1 MIHFRCDEIFA
12 ALCEVKMKTVFVRLH
27 TTADEIIPPLNY
39 GYLSSSISDK
49 NTLIFD
55 QLRDRDSDT
64 DLIKKIIY
72 EKPDILGFSAYTKD
86 ISFVKRFVTQLRS
99 SLPNTTIVLGG
110 VQITL
115 MPVETFKYLD
125 GLIDYGFKGESELAF
140 KQFTDKL
147 PRPGD
152 NLDSFDNL
160 IWLKDGQVTE
170 NALIPPKNLDELPFP
185 RWDLMPPGTYPKA
198 PHGAFYKQFPYAPL
212 ITSRGCPYPCTFCS
226 AGFISGKKI
235 RYRCIEN
242 VIDEIKYLNK
252 NFNVKEIHIEDDN
265 FSMEK
270 ERVVD
275 FCESLMRTNLNI
287 TWALP
292 NGLRL
297 DSLDLEVLKL
307 MTRAGCYSVNVGVE
321 SGNESRL
328 KLIKKKITKE
338 TIKEK
343 IALVKQAGMDIGGF
357 FIIGFPGETRKEI
370 EQTLKFTTELEL
382 DRIGIS
388 YFQPYPGTEDFKQL
402 LNDKQYSFDLENAHH
417 SLHTIS
423 FIPDGM
429 SYNAIKILRF
439 KGFLKFYFRPK
450 IFLQLIKTIKSFEH
464 LKFILKRGL
473 RWLTS

>member
-1 MIHFRCDEIFA
+1 
-12 ALCEVKMKTVFVRLH
+12 MKTVFVRLH

-39 GYLSSSISDK
+39 GYLSSSMSSK
-49 NTLIFD
+49 NALIFD
-55 QLRDRDSDT
+55 QLRDRNSDT
-64 DLIKKIIY
+64 VLIKKIIA

-86 ISFVKRFVTQLRS
+86 ISFVKRFVSQIRPF
-99 SLPNTTIVLGG
+99 LPDTIIVLGG

-115 MPVETFKYLD
+115 MPVETFKYLG
-125 GLIDYGFKGESELAF
+125 GLIDYGFKGECELAF
-140 KQFTDKL
+140 KKFTEQL

-152 NLDSFDNL
+152 NLDGFDNL
-160 IWLKDGQVTE
+160 VWIKDGQVKE
-170 NALIPPKNLDELPFP
+170 NLIIAPKNLDELPFP
-185 RWDLMPPGTYPKA
+185 RWDLMPPGSYPKA
-198 PHGAFYKQFPYAPL
+198 PHGAFYKQFPYAPM

-235 RYRCIEN
+235 RYRSVEN
-242 VIDEIKYLNK
+242 VIEEIKYLNK
-252 NFNVKEIHIEDDN
+252 YFNVKEVHIEDDN
-265 FSMEK
+265 FSMER
-270 ERVVD
+270 ERVID

-297 DSLDLEVLKL
+297 DKLDLDDLKL
-307 MTRAGCYSVNVGVE
+307 MNRAGCYSVNVGVE

-328 KLIKKKITKE
+328 RLIKKKITKE
-338 TIKEK
+338 KIKEK

-357 FIIGFPGETRKEI
+357 FIIGFPGETRQEI

-402 LNDKQYSFDLENAHH
+402 LDSKQYSFDLENAHH

-423 FIPDGM
+423 FIPEGM

-439 KGFLKFYFRPK
+439 KGFLRFYFRPR
-450 IFLQLIKTIKSFEH
+450 IFLQLVRTIKSFEH
-464 LKFILKRGL
+464 LKFILKRGI